1 MLRLVNGYCCDD
13 CQEADRVLLHPPRV
27 PSLGQLS
34 DGFNGADLR
43 NVCTEAGLFA
53 IRDERNAV
61 LTEDFSKAVRKVRE
75 AKMLETT
82 IDYEKV

>member
-1 MLRLVNGYCCDD
+1 M
-13 CQEADRVLLHPPRV
+13 
-27 PSLGQLS
+27 
-34 DGFNGADLR
+34 
-43 NVCTEAGLFA
+43 CTEAGLFA

-75 AKMLETT
+75 AKKLETT